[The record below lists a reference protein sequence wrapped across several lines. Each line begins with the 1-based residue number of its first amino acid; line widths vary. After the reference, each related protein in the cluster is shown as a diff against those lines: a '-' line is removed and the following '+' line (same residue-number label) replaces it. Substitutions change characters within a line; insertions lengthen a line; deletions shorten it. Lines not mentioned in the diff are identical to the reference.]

1 MEAQCVIPLT
11 SSDRPARAWLRHFS
25 KLLVVCTGFLVFKG
39 ALVTSHGAGLA
50 VPDWPAT
57 FGENMFLYP
66 PSKWV
71 GGVYYEHVH
80 RLLAA
85 GVGFL
90 TVVMALWVWL
100 VDPRRWAR
108 LVGIGMVVAVIAQG
122 VLGGMTVLYGLPAY
136 VSSAHGILGQTFFAL
151 TCLMAYAQSQELEN
165 RLTDAEE
172 RSGDRRAFQCGLA
185 LLVLLYAQLTLG
197 AFMRHT
203 ESGLALTDF
212 PTFDGSL
219 SLDFNAE
226 RLHEI
231 NQSRQQLGM
240 VPVELYQVLL
250 HAAHRI
256 GGIVVFGAVLL
267 LTLWAARRTVLSAQ
281 AKTAARFLWLLVCA
295 QLMLGIFTVL
305 SLRNPM
311 LTSLHVAVGAV
322 MIGMTLLFVMRSF
335 PIVEEK

>member
-1 MEAQCVIPLT
+1 
-11 SSDRPARAWLRHFS
+11 
-25 KLLVVCTGFLVFKG
+25 
-39 ALVTSHGAGLA
+39 
-50 VPDWPAT
+50 
-57 FGENMFLYP
+57 
-66 PSKWV
+66 
-71 GGVYYEHVH
+71 
-80 RLLAA
+80 
-85 GVGFL
+85 
-90 TVVMALWVWL
+90 VWL